1 MAMKA
6 KDDTLNGV
14 GKNITVI
21 GGGVIGASWAVVFLS
36 AGLNVTICD
45 PADGIDDKVKQYVTR
60 ALSELSVM
68 GDGLYDSDV
77 LMKRLHF
84 EKDIARAVRHAD
96 YIQEN
101 GPEKESFKVNLWA
114 EVEKHAPSHTLF
126 LSSSSGITATRQ
138 SVSMSRP
145 ERLMVGHPFNPP
157 HLMPLVEVVPGEV
170 RDSGLVTQALSFYN
184 ASGKAAILVNK
195 EIAGFVA
202 NRLQAAIFKEC
213 VYLVQ
218 KGIVKVDELDEI
230 MTSSLGIRW
239 ATGGPFLSFH
249 LGGGQ
254 GGFRHFLEHLAPEMA
269 VLWGQQEQSEVA
281 FDDETRAM
289 LTGQIDDAYGLYTV
303 EQLEEKRNI
312 KELSVLK
319 SLRS

>member
-1 MAMKA
+1 M
-6 KDDTLNGV
+6 NGENLDCI

-36 AGLNVTICD
+36 AGLNVTISD
-45 PADGIDDKVKQYVTR
+45 PADGIDEKVKQYVTS
-60 ALSELSVM
+60 ALSELSIM
-68 GDGLYDSDV
+68 GDGLYVSDT
-77 LMKRLHF
+77 LIKKLRF
-84 EKDIARAVRHAD
+84 EKNIARAVQYAD
-96 YIQEN
+96 FIQEN
-101 GPEKESFKVNLWA
+101 GPEKESFKVNLWS
-114 EVEKHAPSHTLF
+114 EVEKYAPSHTLF
-126 LSSSSGITATRQ
+126 LSSSSGITATKQ

-170 RDSGLVTQALSFYN
+170 RDSGLVAQALSFYN
-184 ASGKAAILVNK
+184 ALGKAAILINK

-213 VYLVQ
+213 IYLVQ
-218 KGIVKVDELDEI
+218 KGIVKVDELDDI

-249 LGGGQ
+249 LGGGHD
-254 GGFRHFLEHLAPEMA
+254 GFLHFLEHLAPEMA
-269 VLWGQQEQSEVA
+269 VLWEQQEQCDVS
-281 FDDETRAM
+281 FDDETRTM
-289 LTGQIDDAYGLYTV
+289 LMRQIDDTYGLHTV

-312 KELSVLK
+312 KEISVLK
-319 SLRS
+319 SLRQ